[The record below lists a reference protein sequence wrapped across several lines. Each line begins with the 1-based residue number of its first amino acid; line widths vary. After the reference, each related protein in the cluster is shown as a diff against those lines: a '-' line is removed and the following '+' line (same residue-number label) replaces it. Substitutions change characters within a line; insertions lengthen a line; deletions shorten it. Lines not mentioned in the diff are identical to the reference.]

1 MSEILLGTGLLLL
14 VLCCFTIFS
23 YKAPYGM
30 KAMGAL
36 ANAACATF
44 LVEAFNLSLLGD
56 VLGMEF
62 LEVSELLMVVL
73 VELLLLYLCL

>member
-56 VLGMEF
+56 
-62 LEVSELLMVVL
+62 
-73 VELLLLYLCL
+73 

>member
-36 ANAACATF
+36 ANNCMCYF
-44 LVEAFNLSLLGD
+44 LSRGIQPF
-56 VLGMEF
+56 F
-62 LEVSELLMVVL
+62 TW
-73 VELLLLYLCL
+73 